1 MMFAGG
7 IFAIIVAMNTKKD
20 KRTVVVGVTGSIA
33 AYKACELVRLFMK
46 NGDDVHVVM
55 TDHAKA
61 FVTPL
66 TFQTLSRNP
75 VQSELFD
82 RPEDWRPGHI
92 SLAEAADLVVVAPA
106 TANILAKMAQG
117 IADDLLSSILLA
129 TRAPVLVAPA
139 MNEGMYLNAATQ
151 ANLATLRTRGV
162 VFVEPGEGELACG
175 TTGVGRLADPAEIF
189 SVAHALR
196 S

>member
-1 MMFAGG
+1 MKNAIALAATVLLFAGC
-7 IFAIIVAMNTKKD
+7 ASNPPVDNEPA
-20 KRTVVVGVTGSIA
+20 RARAHA
-33 AYKACELVRLFMK
+33 AY
-46 NGDDVHVVM
+46 D
-55 TDHAKA
+55 
-61 FVTPL
+61 
-66 TFQTLSRNP
+66 
-75 VQSELFD
+75 
-82 RPEDWRPGHI
+82 
-92 SLAEAADLVVVAPA
+92 AADEEFGEKPTPSQSVKARDEGPA
-106 TANILAKMAQG
+106 V
-117 IADDLLSSILLA
+117 IAVSNA
-129 TRAPVLVAPA
+129 TFKSQPTVLVAPA

>member
-1 MMFAGG
+1 
-7 IFAIIVAMNTKKD
+7 MNTKKD

-33 AYKACELVRLFMK
+33 AYKACELVRLFVK

-75 VQSELFD
+75 VQSALFD

-106 TANILAKMAQG
+106 TANIIAKMAQG

-139 MNEGMYLNAATQ
+139 MNEGMYVNAATQ

-162 VFVEPGEGELACG
+162 VFVDPSEGELACG
-175 TTGVGRLADPAEIF
+175 TAGVGRLADPAEIF

-196 S
+196 P